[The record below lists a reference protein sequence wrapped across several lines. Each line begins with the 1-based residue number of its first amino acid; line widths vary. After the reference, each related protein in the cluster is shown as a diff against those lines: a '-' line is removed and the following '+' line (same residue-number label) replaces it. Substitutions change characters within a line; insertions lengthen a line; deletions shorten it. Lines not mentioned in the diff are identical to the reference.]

1 MKRFLIFMM
10 VFIMLGGAMTAIW
23 ADQRTRNVNKDWGTC
38 SSTESD
44 DPLSADGSITVD
56 VDAPGEGKNL
66 IDKAKSRVETIL
78 KGYGIQ
84 YEGSSSVS
92 GTAPNDDYEGESEVY
107 AWVPNDEDHKPR
119 KRWQTEV
126 SRSASVS
133 DRQKLPKDH
142 NWGDV
147 DANDELSSC
156 TAWGDVD
163 GSSPEIPGEWVL
175 VEGPSEVSG
184 SEIAYWLEWRDG
196 REALSHRAY
205 GNAWNFADPAQH
217 NAEHN

>member
-1 MKRFLIFMM
+1 MKKFMVYTLIFVMM
-10 VFIMLGGAMTAIW
+10 TSTMTLIW
-23 ADQRTRNVNKDWGTC
+23 ADKRTRNVNKDWGSC
-38 SSTESD
+38 ASTESD
-44 DPLSADGSITVD
+44 GPLSADGSITVD
-56 VDAPGEGKNL
+56 VDAPGEGKNI

-84 YEGSSSVS
+84 YEASASVS
-92 GTAPNDDYEGESEVY
+92 GNAPNDDYEGESEVY

-119 KRWQTEV
+119 KRWQTKV

-147 DANDELSSC
+147 DANKELSSC

-163 GSSPEIPGEWVL
+163 GSSPEKGKWVV

-184 SEIAYWLEWRDG
+184 SQILYWLEWRLE
-196 REALSHRAY
+196 RKALSHSAY
-205 GNAWNFADPAQH
+205 GNAWNFKDVEKH
-217 NAEHN
+217 NNTHN